1 MKTIANNNQKSQTR
15 IYERAD
21 SVVFLKTKE
30 RFGGLSNM
38 AGGFPLLVNN
48 ISIRTA
54 EALYQACRFPH
65 MPEIQRLIIS
75 ERSPMTA
82 KMRGK
87 PHRKQSRPDWDAVR
101 VKVMRW
107 CLRVKLAQN
116 WQTFG
121 DLLRET
127 GDMPIVERSRRD
139 DFWGANI
146 TDNDSFVGMNVLG
159 RLLMELREQLNADV
173 EERMRVVEPLPIQ
186 DFLLLQKPIKV
197 IYGGKDYKYTASL
210 KDRDISINPTP
221 TLAEVSHVSVFDQP
235 GNQQSRID
243 IRYAKSPQPERKEG
257 LQPYPKMKNSGVEWL
272 GEMPEHWKF
281 ERGKWLFMK
290 MERPAHDTDEV
301 ITCFRDGVVTL
312 RKKRRTAGFT
322 ESIKEIG
329 YQGIRIGDL
338 VIHAMDAAA
347 GAIGVSD
354 SDGKGTPVYAVCQP
368 LPNANPYY
376 YAFVVREMARSQWIL
391 ALATGIRERSTDF
404 RFGTF
409 SNQRLPLPPLPEQT
423 AIVRYLDYFDRR
435 IQRYVRA
442 KQRLIKLLEEQK
454 KAVIHR
460 AVTRGLDPDVPLK
473 PSGVEWLGDMPA
485 HWEVLPLKHWA
496 GINNMSPCCP
506 NARTLISLLII

>member
-1 MKTIANNNQKSQTR
+1 MSNHDGNSMTKTL
-15 IYERAD
+15 D
-21 SVVFLKTKE
+21 
-30 RFGGLSNM
+30 
-38 AGGFPLLVNN
+38 
-48 ISIRTA
+48 
-54 EALYQACRFPH
+54 
-65 MPEIQRLIIS
+65 
-75 ERSPMTA
+75 
-82 KMRGK
+82 
-87 PHRKQSRPDWDAVR
+87 
-101 VKVMRW
+101 
-107 CLRVKLAQN
+107 
-116 WQTFG
+116 
-121 DLLRET
+121 
-127 GDMPIVERSRRD
+127 
-139 DFWGANI
+139 
-146 TDNDSFVGMNVLG
+146 
-159 RLLMELREQLNADV
+159 
-173 EERMRVVEPLPIQ
+173 
-186 DFLLLQKPIKV
+186 
-197 IYGGKDYKYTASL
+197 
-210 KDRDISINPTP
+210 
-221 TLAEVSHVSVFDQP
+221 
-235 GNQQSRID
+235 
-243 IRYAKSPQPERKEG
+243 
-257 LQPYPKMKNSGVEWL
+257 PYPIMKSSGVEWL
-272 GEMPEHWKF
+272 GDVPEYWDL
-281 ERGKWLFMK
+281 ERGKRLFVK
-290 MERPAHDTDEV
+290 IERSVHECDEV
-301 ITCFRDGVVTL
+301 VTCFRDGVVTL

-496 GINNMSPCCP
+496 G
-506 NARTLISLLII
+506 